1 MSPLWKSELVIRLGR
16 EQSTAQV
23 LGAWRRQVT
32 ARASARAPLA
42 EAVPALLQALRD
54 QGLAEPPKHVR
65 LLVPDEHAYLALLPA
80 DTTWQRARERGADHF
95 AAALGRQDLEVQ
107 VVALPGGQWWLA
119 AAIET
124 RDLTAWR
131 QQLGSAGLVL
141 HQVGLALL
149 DDLAAI
155 AQRVADHGVVAVL
168 REEGV
173 TLLRVAHGAPVE
185 LAWERCDPHA
195 QSCIE
200 QRLLAFQGAGEARK
214 TDRLLMLCQSQA
226 QHDDWLR
233 LAAAHRWTLL
243 SPRNPTDAVPA

>member
-16 EQSTAQV
+16 EHATVQV
-23 LGAWRRQVT
+23 RTAWRRQVT
-32 ARASARAPLA
+32 ARTSAPGRLA
-42 EAVPALLQALRD
+42 EAIPALLQALRNE
-54 QGLAEPPKHVR
+54 GVTELPKHVR
-65 LLVPDEHAYLALLPA
+65 LLVPDEHTYLTLLPA
-80 DTTWQRARERGADHF
+80 DTAWRQARQRGMDHF

-107 VVALPGGQWWLA
+107 MIALHGGRWWLA

-124 RDLTAWR
+124 ADLAAWR
-131 QQLGSAGLVL
+131 HQLGEAGLVL
-141 HQVGLALL
+141 GHVGLALL

-155 AQRVADHGVVAVL
+155 AHRVADNGVVAVL

-173 TLLRVAHGAPVE
+173 TLLRMAQGAPVE

-200 QRLLAFQGAGEARK
+200 QRLLAFQGAGEARNA
-214 TDRLLMLCQSQA
+214 DRLLMLCQSQA

-233 LAAAHRWTLL
+233 LAAAHRWTIL

>member
-16 EQSTAQV
+16 EHATAQV
-23 LGAWRRQVT
+23 RTAWRRQAT
-32 ARASARAPLA
+32 ARATAPGRLA

-54 QGLAEPPKHVR
+54 QGVAELPTHVR
-65 LLVPDEHAYLALLPA
+65 LLVPDEHTYLALLPA
-80 DTTWQRARERGADHF
+80 DTAWRRARQRGMDHF

-107 VVALPGGQWWLA
+107 VIALRGGHWWLA

-124 RDLTAWR
+124 AELAAWR
-131 QQLGSAGLVL
+131 HQLGQAGLVL
-141 HQVGLALL
+141 GHVGLALL

-155 AQRVADHGVVAVL
+155 AHRVADDGVVAVL

-173 TLLRVAHGAPVE
+173 TLLRVAQGAPVE

-200 QRLLAFQGAGEARK
+200 QRLLAFQGAGEARQ

-233 LAAAHRWTLL
+233 LATAHRWTLL
-243 SPRNPTDAVPA
+243 SPRNPSDAVPA

>member
-16 EQSTAQV
+16 EHATAQ
-23 LGAWRRQVT
+23 LRSAWRRRVT
-32 ARASARAPLA
+32 ARASASGRLA

-54 QGLAEPPKHVR
+54 QGLTEPPKHVR

-80 DTTWQRARERGADHF
+80 DTAWRRARQRGLDHF

-107 VVALPGGQWWLA
+107 VIALRGGRCWLA

-124 RDLTAWR
+124 GELAAWR
-131 QQLGSAGLVL
+131 QRLGEAGLVL
-141 HQVGLALL
+141 GHVGLALL

-155 AQRVADHGVVAVL
+155 AHRVADDGVVAVL

-173 TLLRVAHGAPVE
+173 TLMRLAQGAPVE

-214 TDRLLMLCQSQA
+214 ADRLLMLCQSQA

-243 SPRNPTDAVPA
+243 SPRNPTDTVPE